1 MTRILTIIALLF
13 ATPAL
18 SHGGRTNAEGCHNE
32 RATGGYHCH
41 NRTSEGTSSV
51 KRIKRNED
59 FYNKL
64 LASSLNARAETK
76 YNYRWDNGNS
86 FVRVDVETD
95 EFVIEGGLDKRSSLD
110 SIQQALFAASLVGK
124 KPAIVIYDT
133 DGIEGRF
140 EFRIERAAQK
150 AGVTFRR
157 LTEQQIRSLKSFP

>member
-13 ATPAL
+13 TTPAL

-64 LASSLNARAETK
+64 LASSLNARAENK

-86 FVRVDVETD
+86 FIRVDVETD

-110 SIQQALFAASLVGK
+110 SVQQALFAAQLTGK
-124 KPAIVIYDT
+124 KPVVVIYDT
-133 DGIEGRF
+133 DGEEGRF
-140 EFRIERAAQK
+140 EFRVKIAAEA
-150 AGVTFRR
+150 AGVKYFN
-157 LTEQQIRSLKSFP
+157 LSEKNILDFKGLK

>member
-13 ATPAL
+13 ATPAI
-18 SHGGRTNAEGCHNE
+18 SHSGRTNAEGCHNE

-41 NRTSEGTSSV
+41 NRTSEGKASSKRV
-51 KRIKRNED
+51 KRDED
-59 FYNKL
+59 YYNKL

-76 YNYRWDNGNS
+76 YNYRWANGNS

-110 SIQQALFAASLVGK
+110 SVQQALFAASLTGK

-133 DGIEGRF
+133 DGVEGRY
-140 EFRIERAAQK
+140 EFRVERAAK
-150 AGVTFRR
+150 NAGVMFRR
-157 LTEQQIRSLKSFP
+157 LSEQQIRALKSFP

>member
-32 RATGGYHCH
+32 RSTGGYHCH
-41 NRTSEGTSSV
+41 NQTSGGTSSV

-64 LASSLNARAETK
+64 LTSSLNARAETK
-76 YNYRWDNGNS
+76 YNYRWYNGNS
-86 FVRVDVETD
+86 FIRVDVETD
-95 EFVIEGGLDKRSSLD
+95 EYVIEGGLDKRSSLD
-110 SIQQALFAASLVGK
+110 SVQQALFAASLTGK

-133 DGIEGRF
+133 DGVEGRY
-140 EFRIERAAQK
+140 EFRVEQAAKK
-150 AGVTFRR
+150 AGVMFLR
-157 LTEQQIRSLKSFP
+157 LTEQQIRTLKSFP